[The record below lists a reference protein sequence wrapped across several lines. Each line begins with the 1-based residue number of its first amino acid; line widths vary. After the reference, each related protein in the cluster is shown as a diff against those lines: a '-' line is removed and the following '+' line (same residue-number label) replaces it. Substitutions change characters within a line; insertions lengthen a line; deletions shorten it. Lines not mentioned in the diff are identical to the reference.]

1 MEIERSKKNWFLKK
15 KSKNI
20 LSERREGLEA
30 ETGIIP
36 GMAYSREEFVKKCC
50 KDLLATAESLFGQ
63 WHFPTP
69 LQMPHFRGI
78 SIKRATYF
86 KNCSICNITR
96 LKCIY
101 PALLWIITGDSE
113 SWFMLRT
120 RTQIQWVCWSPGWAE
135 R

>member
-86 KNCSICNITR
+86 KNCSICNNQAEMHIP
-96 LKCIY
+96 CFAMDY
-101 PALLWIITGDSE
+101 HG
-113 SWFMLRT
+113 WFRVLVYAT
-120 RTQIQWVCWSPGWAE
+120 Y
-135 R
+135 